1 MFHSRLNPSPVG
13 LLRITS
19 VDHKFHIHLVSD
31 STGETLNAMANA
43 ALAMMML
50 IFLTCAHQGL
60 VIFSPVLSSKILS
73 DAMATHYQAGD
84 TVVVNGVY
92 EDASTLNF
100 YGHYPLHVLNARG
113 KGNLYYG
120 SLFPDSPQ
128 AFEDDASLGTL
139 WRDSKRVFLWT
150 EEDKIPATVK
160 DAGYKVLA
168 HSGGKYILMN
178 R

>member
-1 MFHSRLNPSPVG
+1 MGYFRTP
-13 LLRITS
+13 LLFTGIALLFGS
-19 VDHKFHIHLVSD
+19 VCNFYFRRRGRV
-31 STGETLNAMANA
+31 AMANA
-43 ALAMMML
+43 ALAVMML
-50 IFLTCAHQGL
+50 VFLNCAHQGL

-73 DAMATHYQAGD
+73 DSLATQFKEGD

-100 YGHYPLHVLNARG
+100 YGHFQLHVLNARG

-128 AFEDDASLGTL
+128 VFEDDASLGAM
-139 WRDSKRVFLWT
+139 WRDAGRVFLWT
-150 EEDKIPATVK
+150 EDDKIPATVQA
-160 DAGYKVLA
+160 AGYKVVA
-168 HSGGKYILMN
+168 RSGGKYILVN

>member
-1 MFHSRLNPSPVG
+1 LN
-13 LLRITS
+13 
-19 VDHKFHIHLVSD
+19 
-31 STGETLNAMANA
+31 
-43 ALAMMML
+43 
-50 IFLTCAHQGL
+50 CAHQGL

-73 DAMATHYQAGD
+73 DSLATQFKEGD

-100 YGHYPLHVLNARG
+100 YGHFQLHVLNARG

-128 AFEDDASLGTL
+128 VFEDDASLGAM
-139 WRDSKRVFLWT
+139 WRDAGRVFLWT
-150 EEDKIPATVK
+150 EDDKIPATVQA
-160 DAGYKVLA
+160 AGYKVVA
-168 HSGGKYILMN
+168 RSGGKYILVN